1 MWVDSWYE
9 VHHVPKIANELE
21 PLQAAQ
27 RASVIGLRFVGGV
40 HGLALQVE
48 NVGTKNWMVR

>member
-1 MWVDSWYE
+1 MWVDSWYK
-9 VHHVPKIANELE
+9 VHHVPNIANELE

-27 RASVIGLRFVGGV
+27 RASVIGLRFVGGG
-40 HGLALQVE
+40 HGLALHVE